1 MANGLW
7 IKRIRED
14 QELYDSFIDD
24 MRAAIEREQDKLNG
38 EDDEKEI
45 YRAQGGRKALDNFLA
60 SCTIAER
67 EDIAY
72 QQYLRIEKGEA

>member
-14 QELYDSFIDD
+14 TELYESFIDD
-24 MRAAIEREQDKLNG
+24 VRAAIDTEQQKTKTG
-38 EDDEKEI
+38 ESLIDI
-45 YRAQGGRKALDNFLA
+45 YRAQGGIKALDNFLA

-72 QQYLRIEKGEA
+72 QQYRRIESGEE

>member
-14 QELYDSFIDD
+14 QELYDSFVEYV
-24 MRAAIEREQDKLNG
+24 RAAIAIEQSKSSTETDMV
-38 EDDEKEI
+38 EI
-45 YRAQGGRKALDNFLA
+45 FRAQGGEKALDNFLA

-72 QQYLRIEKGEA
+72 HQYQRIEKGEA

>member
-1 MANGLW
+1 MADGLW

-14 QELYDSFIDD
+14 VELYTSFVEDVT
-24 MRAAIEREQDKLNG
+24 AAIAREQDRLNN
-38 EDDEKEI
+38 ENDEKEI
-45 YRAQGGRKALDNFLA
+45 YRAQGGIRALDNFLA

-72 QQYLRIEKGEA
+72 QQYQRIEKGEA

>member
-14 QELYDSFIDD
+14 LELYTSFIKDLT
-24 MRAAIEREQDKLNG
+24 AAIAIEQHKSSTETDTV
-38 EDDEKEI
+38 EI
-45 YRAQGGRKALDNFLA
+45 FRAQGGEKALDNFLA

-72 QQYLRIEKGEA
+72 QQYQRIEKGEG

>member
-1 MANGLW
+1 MAKGLW

-14 QELYDSFIDD
+14 LELYESFVEDVQ
-24 MRAAIEREQDKLNG
+24 AAIAREQDKLNV

-45 YRAQGGRKALDNFLA
+45 FRAQGGIKALDNFLA

-72 QQYLRIEKGEA
+72 QQYQRIEKGEA

>member
-1 MANGLW
+1 MSDGLW

-14 QELYDSFIDD
+14 PELYISFMEDVQ
-24 MRAAIEREQDKLNG
+24 AAIAIEQHKSSTQTDTV
-38 EDDEKEI
+38 EI
-45 YRAQGGRKALDNFLA
+45 YRAQGGEKALDNFLA

-72 QQYLRIEKGEA
+72 QQYQRIEKGEA

>member
-1 MANGLW
+1 MADGLW

-14 QELYDSFIDD
+14 VELYTSFVEDVT
-24 MRAAIEREQDKLNG
+24 AAIAREQDRLNN
-38 EDDEKEI
+38 EDCEKEI
-45 YRAQGGRKALDNFLA
+45 YRAQGGIRALDNFLA

-72 QQYLRIEKGEA
+72 QQYQRIEKGEA